1 MIFRLPK
8 EHVFPDP
15 ELAETSGLLAIG
27 GDLHPRRIMLGYRQ
41 GIFPWYADDQPILWW
56 SPDPRSVLIPSR
68 LKVGRSLKK
77 RLRQAPYE
85 VRLDTAFADVI
96 RACGSIIRP
105 DQEGSWITPEMEE
118 SYNQLHEHG
127 YAHSAE
133 AWLDGELV
141 GGLYGVILGG
151 IFFGESMFSRASD
164 ASKIAFVHLVR
175 QLEVWGV
182 ELIDCQLQ
190 TDHLDRFGAEPM
202 ARCAF
207 IEAIDRLAEK
217 HVSPQQWSFDR
228 HFSWQS

>member
-1 MIFRLPK
+1 MIFRLPA

-27 GDLHPRRIMLGYRQ
+27 GDLHPRRVMRGYRR
-41 GIFPWYADDQPILWW
+41 GIFPWYAEDQPILWW

-68 LKVGRSLKK
+68 LNIQRSLKK
-77 RLRQAPYE
+77 RLRQAPYTI
-85 VRLDTAFADVI
+85 RLDTAFSEVI
-96 RACGSIIRP
+96 HACGAISRP
-105 DQEGSWITPEMEE
+105 DQDGSWITADMEDA
-118 SYNQLHEHG
+118 YIRLHELG

-133 AWLDGELV
+133 AWMDGELV

-151 IFFGESMFSRASD
+151 VFFGESMFSRASD

-175 QLEVWGV
+175 QLEHWGV

-202 ARCAF
+202 ARCTF
-207 IEAIDRLAEK
+207 IETIDRLADK
-217 HVSPQQWSFDR
+217 QVAPPQWSFDKD
-228 HFSWQS
+228 FSWEV